1 MDNPVIQQPS
11 KLSALVLNMVLSKL
25 IKDKDKHVLILTD
38 VEVLG
43 MTQRY
48 VDLLQYKIKKLNE
61 ESKSN
66 FGVNTQ
72 APSDIIKK
80 ADSDNQTAR
89 TYEFPVI
96 EETQLL
102 QPADDKTKNDKSTSS
117 TIPSQLEQNVNEHSV
132 SEKSVS
138 AKDPLSSSISPKQ
151 LNKGDSFSLSSGKV
165 ERPSNESAEIKS
177 TPATSQPQSEPL
189 KPGQTPASSAPVKP
203 MPPMITAKFNLP
215 NAKVG
220 ESYQQLIKGSDN
232 FGREVKVI
240 DMKIPDDLGLMFSA
254 DKKLVTGTPA
264 RSGDFKLSLR
274 YEVVSGEKLSSEMIL
289 IVNPDPKSLWKVIEP
304 DSTLPYSKLHTEG
317 KCIQL
322 DEVSQLVAASRRGR
336 SHEHGG
342 TFRDDDYFLDS
353 NPVSGW
359 SVIVVADG
367 AGSAK
372 YSREGSRIAVTT
384 AGQSLTELLN
394 SQKGHELAAALESTE
409 SDKLNKLGS
418 EFHYI
423 FHQICTSAV
432 SAIEEAANNIGEQPR
447 AFATTFLAAV
457 VKAYEGQYFV
467 ASFWLGDGAIAIYE
481 PNGVVKLMGSPDGG
495 EYAGQTLFLDRS
507 ALSATSFSKRTKVSS
522 FDNKSILFLMTD
534 GVSDP
539 FFETDNGLADATK
552 WKKLWDEIEP
562 KLKES
567 NPEQALTDWLHF
579 FVPGHHDDRT
589 IALLNTSNS
598 HTK

>member
-1 MDNPVIQQPS
+1 MDIKRLMADTKFTSLV
-11 KLSALVLNMVLSKL
+11 LSAVLRRITDDKSILNTLSSDIDALNMTQTFLDFLYRK
-25 IKDKDKHVLILTD
+25 
-38 VEVLG
+38 VESVTATSRN
-43 MTQRY
+43 M
-48 VDLLQYKIKKLNE
+48 
-61 ESKSN
+61 
-66 FGVNTQ
+66 
-72 APSDIIKK
+72 
-80 ADSDNQTAR
+80 NQTLKHQHEI
-89 TYEFPVI
+89 TQEPQSQGTTVKKHEFPLI
-96 EETQLL
+96 ENSDRVANTEQLEGSNPAASSKKQIEQLTPL
-102 QPADDKTKNDKSTSS
+102 QDKSSTEAPQSS
-117 TIPSQLEQNVNEHSV
+117 N
-132 SEKSVS
+132 
-138 AKDPLSSSISPKQ
+138 APKQ

-165 ERPSNESAEIKS
+165 EHPSNEPEEIKS
-177 TPATSQPQSEPL
+177 TPTTSIPQHEPL
-189 KPGQTPASSAPVKP
+189 KPGQTPASPATVKP
-203 MPPMITAKFNLP
+203 MPSMITAKFNLP

-232 FGREVKVI
+232 FGREVKII
-240 DMKIPDDLGLMFSA
+240 DMKIPDDLGLMFNA
-254 DKKLVTGTPA
+254 DKKLVTGTPT
-264 RSGDFKLSLR
+264 RSGDIKLSLR
-274 YEVVSGEKLSSEMIL
+274 YEVVSGEKLSGEMIL
-289 IVNPDPKSLWKVIEP
+289 IINPDPKSLWKVIEP
-304 DSTLPYSKLHTEG
+304 DATLPFSKSHTDG

-322 DEVSQLVAASRRGR
+322 DDASQLVAASRRGR

-353 NPVSGW
+353 DPVSGW

-372 YSREGSRIAVTT
+372 YSREGSKIAVTV
-384 AGQSLTELLN
+384 AGQSLTELLS
-394 SQKGHELAAALESTE
+394 SQKGSQLAAMLESTE
-409 SDKLNKLGS
+409 SDKLTKLGT

-432 SAIEEAANNIGEQPR
+432 SAIENAANSINEQPR

-457 VKAYEGQYFV
+457 VKAYEDQYFV

-522 FDNKSILFLMTD
+522 FDGKSVLFLMTD

-598 HTK
+598 QTK

>member
-25 IKDKDKHVLILTD
+25 TKDKDKHVLILTD
-38 VEVLG
+38 VEVLS

-61 ESKSN
+61 ESK
-66 FGVNTQ
+66 
-72 APSDIIKK
+72 A
-80 ADSDNQTAR
+80 A
-89 TYEFPVI
+89 
-96 EETQLL
+96 L
-102 QPADDKTKNDKSTSS
+102 QPET
-117 TIPSQLEQNVNEHSV
+117 
-132 SEKSVS
+132 
-138 AKDPLSSSISPKQ
+138 
-151 LNKGDSFSLSSGKV
+151 
-165 ERPSNESAEIKS
+165 
-177 TPATSQPQSEPL
+177 EPL
-189 KPGQTPASSAPVKP
+189 KPGQTPASPATVQP
-203 MPPMITAKFNLP
+203 MLSMITAKFNLP

-220 ESYQQLIKGSDN
+220 ESYQHCIKGSDN

-240 DMKIPDDLGLMFSA
+240 DMKIPDDLGLVFLA
-254 DKKLVTGTPA
+254 DKKLVTGTPT
-264 RSGDFKLSLR
+264 RSGDIKLSLR
-274 YEVVSGEKLSSEMIL
+274 YEVVSGEKLSGEMIL

-304 DSTLPYSKLHTEG
+304 DPALPFTKPHTEG

-322 DEVSQLVAASRRGR
+322 DESSQLVAASRRGR

-342 TFRDDDYFLDS
+342 TFRDDDYFIDS
-353 NPVSGW
+353 NPTNGW

-394 SQKGHELAAALESTE
+394 SQKGNELSAALESTE
-409 SDKLNKLGS
+409 SDKLNKLGT

-432 SAIEEAANNIGEQPR
+432 SAIEEAANSIGEQPR

-522 FDNKSILFLMTD
+522 FDNKSVLFLMTD

-567 NPEQALTDWLHF
+567 RPEQALTNWLHF

-598 HTK
+598 RTK